1 MRRTLLSCTSLAR
14 NGLLGLV
21 TTVLLPASSARAA
34 ELALVQAIS
43 DWLDLNH
50 QEFAMLATALPWFLV
65 LSTAF
70 SLGLMEAV
78 TTETGAHVNATS
90 YNRRV
95 LLTGEAPS
103 DEAKKQIEDTV
114 RGIDNVK
121 EVVNEVQ
128 IAGAS
133 SYASRGADSLITSN
147 VKARMVNNGKFSPLH
162 VKVVTEAGVVYLMGL
177 VDRQEADAAVEV
189 ARTTSGVSRVV
200 KAFEYLP

>member
-1 MRRTLLSCTSLAR
+1 MTRKLIAIAAAAAAASMLQGCFP
-14 NGLLGLV
+14 LV
-21 TTVLLPASSARAA
+21 ATGVG
-34 ELALVQAIS
+34 
-43 DWLDLNH
+43 
-50 QEFAMLATALPWFLV
+50 ATALVATDRRTTGIYIEDEAIELKSLRA
-65 LSTAF
+65 LSRF
-70 SLGLMEAV
+70 QS
-78 TTETGAHVNATS
+78 AHVNATS

-103 DEAKKQIEDTV
+103 EEAKKQIEEAV
-114 RGIDNVK
+114 RGIENVK
-121 EVVNEVQ
+121 EVVNEIA

-147 VKARMVNNGKFSPLH
+147 VKARMVNNGKFSPMH
-162 VKVVTEAGVVYLMGL
+162 VKVVTEASVVYLLGL